1 MFPLGKCSFQSHLSR
16 CAALVGCECSPPCHS
31 AAHTGKGGSATE
43 EGIGKASNSPDMCCG
58 IFTSAESSSHRFVC
72 AWRHAQ
78 ALPMGQ
84 IPNVF
89 ERVSMSSGFLL
100 SVCGPFRTGS
110 FLRGDKG
117 QFKIFRCTM

>member
-31 AAHTGKGGSATE
+31 AAHTGKGGSAAE

-58 IFTSAESSSHRFVC
+58 IFTSAGSSSHPVVC

-78 ALPMGQ
+78 TFPVGQ

-89 ERVSMSSGFLL
+89 ESLCELWL
-100 SVCGPFRTGS
+100 SAECVWAISNRQLSQG
-110 FLRGDKG
+110 G
-117 QFKIFRCTM
+117 QRSV